1 MSENS
6 IIAIIEFNKEK
17 YIIYNVKGKINYVLY
32 KKGKIINNID
42 LKNKET
48 LDNFYNL
55 IRFDRNHSY
64 YCGKYKIDNNEFE
77 IYQDIRSKLYSFIQ
91 VKNKK
96 RCIPT
101 LEHTIML
108 NSYFNNDDFIFAN
121 EQSKTNNKMK
131 TLKFVKKVLTFPV
144 INALALISSGV
155 VLYNIPQVT
164 KSNVDY
170 ELGKIV
176 RQDLT
181 KKEKKYTFE
190 DLKNAIKEN
199 NNISEK
205 NREFIE
211 EVLEAEFEEN
221 KKYMDI
227 ESIMKKLRTVE
238 IQYKGEDTEE
248 YKSNYSNEVVAYYN
262 AFYNQITFLE
272 TKRDSRFDDI
282 NKSEY
287 YHELNHLLAV
297 YDIDSVL
304 SSIAEKME
312 FIDTFQKTWNT
323 SFFRETIDEIFSQE
337 YIDKYYQKNPKE
349 KRSHGYIDKLPY
361 MYCLAEILPSE
372 VLREY
377 KFNDN
382 DSIITEGLL
391 DIIDNKTEAYKLMT
405 SLKSIDLD
413 DDENYKRIHNGLAF
427 FYKQRYGKEM
437 SNDMN
442 ILTYLYNTPAITD
455 AEKKKVNTFLGIEN
469 DTKLELEP
477 KGYFSKDYI
486 TKHPNTK
493 VMYGD
498 KTVII
503 KEEFEQ
509 ER

>member
-17 YIIYNVKGKINYVLY
+17 YIIYSVKGKINYASY
-32 KKGKIINNID
+32 KNGKIINNID
-42 LKNKET
+42 LKHKEI

-121 EQSKTNNKMK
+121 EQSKTNNKLK
-131 TLKFVKKVLTFPV
+131 ALKFVKKVLTFSGMNV
-144 INALALISSGV
+144 LALIASGV

-164 KSNVDY
+164 KNNIDY

-176 RQDLT
+176 KHDLT
-181 KKEKKYTFE
+181 KKEKSYTFE

-211 EVLEAEFEEN
+211 DVLEAEFEEN

-227 ESIMKKLRTVE
+227 ESIIKKLRTVE
-238 IQYKGEDTEE
+238 IQYKDEDAEE
-248 YKSNYSNEVVAYYN
+248 YKSNRSNGVVAYYN
-262 AFYNQITFLE
+262 AFYNQITYLQ
-272 TKRDSRFDDI
+272 TKRDSEFDNI
-282 NKSEY
+282 NKSGY
-287 YHELNHLLAV
+287 YHELNHLLTV

-312 FIDTFQKTWNT
+312 FVDSFQKTWNT

-337 YIDKYYQKNPKE
+337 YIDEYYQKNPKE
-349 KRSHGYIDKLPY
+349 NRSHGYTDKLPY
-361 MYCLAEILPSE
+361 MYCLAEILPTE

-391 DIIDNKTEAYKLMT
+391 DIIDNKTETYKLMT
-405 SLKSIDLD
+405 SLKSLDLD
-413 DDENYKRIHNGLAF
+413 DDENYERIHDGLAF
-427 FYKQRYGKEM
+427 FYKHRYGKEM
-437 SNDMN
+437 SNDMD
-442 ILTYLYNTPAITD
+442 ILLYLYNTPAITD
-455 AEKKKVNTFLGIEN
+455 VEKKKVNTFLGIEN
-469 DTKLELEP
+469 NTKLKIEP
-477 KGYFSKDYI
+477 KGYFSKNYI
-486 TKHPNTK
+486 SRHPNTK
-493 VMYGD
+493 VMDRD
-498 KTVII
+498 KIVII
-503 KEEFEQ
+503 KKEFEQ